1 MEDKIKLRTLQEAK
15 LIIESNYTLRELE
28 KKLNI
33 GKSTI
38 HKDMHIRLKIIDSQ
52 LYDKV
57 QKVFHEHINVR
68 HLKGGE
74 STKKKYQNMK
84 KVK

>member
-1 MEDKIKLRTLQEAK
+1 
-15 LIIESNYTLRELE
+15 
-28 KKLNI
+28 
-33 GKSTI
+33 
-38 HKDMHIRLKIIDSQ
+38 MHIRLKIIDSQ

-74 STKKKYQNMK
+74 STKKKYQNIK
-84 KVK
+84 KIK